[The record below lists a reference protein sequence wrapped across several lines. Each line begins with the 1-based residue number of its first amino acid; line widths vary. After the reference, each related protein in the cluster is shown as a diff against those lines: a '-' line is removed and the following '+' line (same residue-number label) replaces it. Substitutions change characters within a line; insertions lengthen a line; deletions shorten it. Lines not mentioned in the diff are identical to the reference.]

1 MPDASLTIDGTEVI
15 RKASGVTTLKN
26 TNIDSNVQFPAGHVI
41 QTVNKAATVT
51 ATEQSGSN
59 IVQSSDFFNKTITA
73 KGNNSIFVIH
83 AFIGKTYVQNSSSYG
98 KVALTRNLN
107 STLTY
112 LNQLNG
118 GGIWGGIA
126 VQDYSSYNPQS
137 FCWVDTTSCSVGDT
151 IDYVINFVRWQ
162 NSGNSYY
169 FIHGENNGS
178 YCSYV
183 IQEIAA

>member
-1 MPDASLTIDGTEVI
+1 MANLTLGNKTVI
-15 RKASGVTTLKN
+15 TQTGSAEPILA
-26 TNIDSNVQFPAGHVI
+26 SNVNLSSATFPAGHVI

-51 ATEQSGSN
+51 ADESSGSN
-59 IVQSSDFFNKTITA
+59 VVQSSDFFNKSITA

-83 AFIGKTYVQNSSSYG
+83 AFIGKTYVQDSSSYG
-98 KVALTRNLN
+98 KVQLERNLN
-107 STLTY
+107 STKTY

-126 VQDYSSYNPQS
+126 VQDYSNYNPQS

-162 NSGNSYY
+162 TSGNSYY
-169 FIHGENNGS
+169 FIHGGNNGS

>member
-1 MPDASLTIDGTEVI
+1 MATSIIKADEI
-15 RKASGVTTLKN
+15 RKVNDTVLMSDGALS
-26 TNIDSNVQFPAGHVI
+26 DNVQFPAGHVI

-51 ATEQSGSN
+51 ATESSGSN
-59 IVQSSDFFNKTITA
+59 VVQSSDFFNKSITA

-126 VQDYSSYNPQS
+126 VQDYSNYNPQS

-162 NSGNSYY
+162 TGGNSYY
-169 FIHGENNGS
+169 FIHGANNGS